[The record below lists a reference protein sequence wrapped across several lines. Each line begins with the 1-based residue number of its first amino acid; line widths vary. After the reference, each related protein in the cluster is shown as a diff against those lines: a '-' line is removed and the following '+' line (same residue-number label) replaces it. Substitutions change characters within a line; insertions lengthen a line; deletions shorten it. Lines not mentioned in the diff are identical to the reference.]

1 MLTDNIRIAK
11 KRVDLILREAPFI
24 GIIRIRFT
32 GYNLSPSA
40 VYVGHPFVLRW
51 QRYGKEM
58 NNATTDCF
66 IFCGRMFFYDYL
78 ALCLFILVKG

>member
-32 GYNLSPSA
+32 GYDLSRVSPGTPASTA
-40 VYVGHPFVLRW
+40 KLL
-51 QRYGKEM
+51 KK
-58 NNATTDCF
+58 TKST
-66 IFCGRMFFYDYL
+66 
-78 ALCLFILVKG
+78 K

>member
-32 GYNLSPSA
+32 GYNLS
-40 VYVGHPFVLRW
+40 RD
-51 QRYGKEM
+51 K
-58 NNATTDCF
+58 
-66 IFCGRMFFYDYL
+66 
-78 ALCLFILVKG
+78 

>member
-32 GYNLSPSA
+32 GYNLSRDKYPK
-40 VYVGHPFVLRW
+40 HP
-51 QRYGKEM
+51 
-58 NNATTDCF
+58 CF
-66 IFCGRMFFYDYL
+66 IGKVNSNYLILQINFY
-78 ALCLFILVKG
+78 C